1 MGKSRRMLQVTQ
13 YQKTGNLRVEEL
25 PSPQLRTGSVLVRN
39 VCSLISAGTER
50 TSVET
55 AQAST
60 VGKARARPDL
70 VRQVVDNAKREGV
83 LATYRKVQTRLDN
96 HKELGYSSAGVV
108 LESAVPGI
116 GPGDHVAC
124 AGTAHHAEIVS
135 VPKNLVARIPDGVG
149 FDQAAFVALGA
160 IALQG
165 VRQAEVGLGDSV
177 AVIGLGLVGLLTLQL
192 LKAQGCRVI
201 GMDVDSRK
209 FALARELGCDDCTM
223 SDGDASL
230 AVDSFTHGHGADA
243 VVITASTR
251 SNQPIE
257 LALDVARKKG
267 TVVVVGAIGMD
278 IPRPPFFEKEVD
290 LRISFSFGPG
300 RDDPEYED
308 AGVDYPFGYV
318 RWTENRN
325 MQAVLSLVAEGKLD
339 TRTLVTHRYP
349 IDRALEAY
357 DLVTGKTKEPSLGI
371 VLEYPERPD
380 VARSMLVRAEPAAVA
395 AATSA
400 VAGFVGAGNF
410 AQSYLLPPLKKLG
423 VDLAGVATSRP
434 VNARSAAEKFGFAFS
449 TTDPNEVI
457 SDQRVKMVFIA
468 TRHDSHASLVE
479 NALAAGHHV
488 FVEKPLAV
496 APDQLEGVR
505 DAAAVAAERGQYL
518 AVGFNRR
525 FSAPIRDIEAFF
537 ADRREP
543 LAITYRMNG
552 GPLPRSSWVQAEGQ
566 GGRIVGDGCHAVDI
580 FAALTGARPLRVYAA
595 STRSDN
601 AEVVDEDTVNVVI
614 NYSDGSVAT
623 LMYVANGESLPSE
636 RCEVSGGGRSVVM
649 DDFRSATFHTG
660 RSRKRRSYNG
670 RKGHAEEIAN
680 FIGVVRGN
688 ARRCFS
694 VETLVDTTAVTL
706 AAVESLRARA
716 AIEL

>member
-1 MGKSRRMLQVTQ
+1 MLQVTQ
-13 YQKTGNLRVEEL
+13 YQKTGDLRVEEL
-25 PSPQLRTGSVLVRN
+25 PSPQLRAGSVLVRN
-39 VCSLISAGTER
+39 ACSLISAGTER

-83 LATYRKVQTRLDN
+83 VATYRKVQTRLDN

-116 GPGDHVAC
+116 GPGDLVAC

-135 VPKNLVARIPDGVG
+135 VPRNLVAT
-149 FDQAAFVALGA
+149 LGA

-165 VRQAEVGLGDSV
+165 VRQAEVRLGDSV
-177 AVIGLGLVGLLTLQL
+177 AVIGLGLVGLLTVQL

-201 GMDVDSRK
+201 GIDVDSTK
-209 FALARELGCDDCTM
+209 FALARELGCDDCTV
-223 SDGDASL
+223 SDRDASL
-230 AVDSFTHGHGADA
+230 AVDSFTQGYGADA

-257 LALDVARKKG
+257 LALDVARRKG

-278 IPRPPFFEKEVD
+278 IPRPPFFEKELD

-300 RDDPEYED
+300 REDPEYEE
-308 AGVDYPFGYV
+308 AGVDYPFAYV

-325 MQAVLSLVAEGKLD
+325 MQAVLSFIADGKLD
-339 TRTLVTHRYP
+339 TRALVTHRFP
-349 IDRALEAY
+349 VERALEAY
-357 DLVTGKTKEPSLGI
+357 RLVTGKTEEPSLGI
-371 VLEYPERPD
+371 LLEYPERPD
-380 VARSMLVRAEPAAVA
+380 AARSQVVSAKPPAVA
-395 AATSA
+395 PAGSI
-400 VAGFVGAGNF
+400 VAGFIGAGNF

-423 VDLAGVATSRP
+423 VNLAGVATSRP
-434 VNARSAAEKFGFAFS
+434 VNARSVAKKFDFGFS
-449 TTDPNEVI
+449 TTDPKEVLA
-457 SDQRVKMVFIA
+457 DDRVNMVFIA

-479 NALAAGHHV
+479 EALAAGHHV

-496 APDQLEGVR
+496 APDQLERVR
-505 DAAAVAAERGQYL
+505 EGAAAAAERGQYL

-525 FSAPIRDIEAFF
+525 FSAPIREIEAFF

-543 LAITYRMNG
+543 LAIVYRMNG
-552 GPLPRSSWVQAEGQ
+552 GPLPRSSWVQREDQ
-566 GGRIVGDGCHAVDI
+566 GGRIVGDGCHAVDV

-595 STRSDN
+595 SIRSDN
-601 AEVVDEDTVNVVI
+601 AEVVDEDTVSVVI

-623 LMYVANGESLPSE
+623 LIYVANGESLAKE
-636 RCEVSGGGRSVVM
+636 RCEISAGGRSAVM
-649 DDFRSATFHTG
+649 DDFRSATFHAG
-660 RSRKRRSYNG
+660 RSRTRRSYNG
-670 RKGHAEEIAN
+670 RKGHAEEIAH
-680 FIGVVRGN
+680 FIDVVRGN
-688 ARRCFS
+688 AAPAFK
-694 VETLVDTTAVTL
+694 VDTLADTTAVTL
-706 AAVESLRARA
+706 AAVDSLRTRA
-716 AIEL
+716 SVEL